1 MMFARVCYCAGR
13 SGGLNVARPLFW
25 FYIQFKDRR
34 SARNVNRV
42 LGGLPDAFAAR
53 RRRASMNKGTVRV
66 LKALN
71 LFAQQPI
78 WGVSELSRELSCSK
92 NSAFQA
98 LDTLLKEGYLVRS
111 SSGPRYQLAHS
122 VLNFGVAAESTD
134 VRSLCHPYMQRIHE
148 LTSESVFLA
157 ILVGR
162 SCFCI
167 DSIQTQGVS
176 VGYSPLSQP
185 LPLHA
190 GAGARML
197 LACLKDEEIERYIAL
212 ESPLRAFSECNHRS
226 ERTPQGTAPDP
237 RERVCPRLQ
246 QLLHRRKFSCVS
258 DHGRD
263 GAAACHHHDR
273 RSDLPFYTRSRRWP
287 DPGDPCCDGRAQSRE
302 PRISIRA
309 GGYDLAEPD
318 GF

>member
-71 LFAQQPI
+71 PFAQQPI

-212 ESPLRAFSECNHRS
+212 ESPLRAFSPS
-226 ERTPQGTAPDP
+226 AITDP
-237 RERVCPRLQ
+237 NELRKELRL
-246 QLLHRRKFSCVS
+246 
-258 DHGRD
+258 
-263 GAAACHHHDR
+263 
-273 RSDLPFYTRSRRWP
+273 
-287 DPGDPCCDGRAQSRE
+287 
-302 PRISIRA
+302 IRA
-309 GGYDLAEPD
+309 NGFARGYSNYSTGANFLAFPIMGAMERPLATITIGGPIFRFTREVAD
-318 GF
+318 GLIPAIRAVMDELNHESRAFPSVPVVTI